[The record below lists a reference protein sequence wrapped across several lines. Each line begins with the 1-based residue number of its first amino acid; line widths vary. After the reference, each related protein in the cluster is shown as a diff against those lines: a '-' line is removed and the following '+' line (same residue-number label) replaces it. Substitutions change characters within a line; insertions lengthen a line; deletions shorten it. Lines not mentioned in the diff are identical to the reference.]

1 MALKPIAVVGWE
13 DGTAGQV
20 DSWIASCGYEIVCF
34 VHPEDEPPAIDPV
47 AARNRPAKTFDFPSG
62 GSFKG
67 RPLLCA
73 RDWPQA
79 IRERGIATALV
90 TLADKERRV
99 QEIRRA
105 QAGGIEP
112 GRAVHPSCVVLPDAV
127 LGCNLIAHAGATI
140 GYRTEIGD
148 GVILG
153 IGSQLDH
160 HNVVHEGVTI
170 DPAVVTAGNVL
181 IERYAQLH
189 TAAVIINRVKVG
201 HHAIVAAGAVV
212 ISDVEP
218 QTMIAG
224 VPAIVKKKL
233 SP

>member
-1 MALKPIAVVGWE
+1 MTLKPIAFVGWE
-13 DGTAGQV
+13 DGTAGQA
-20 DSWIASCGYEIVCF
+20 DSWIASCGYEVVCF

-47 AARNRPAKTFDFPSG
+47 AARNRSARIFDFPSG
-62 GSFKG
+62 GVFKG

-79 IRERGIATALV
+79 IRERGITSALV

-105 QAGGIEP
+105 QRDGVELPNAI
-112 GRAVHPSCVVLPDAV
+112 HPSCIVLPDAV
-127 LGCNLIAHAGATI
+127 VGCNLIAHARATI
-140 GYRTEIGD
+140 GYRTEIAD

-153 IGSQLDH
+153 IGTQLDH
-160 HNVVHEGVTI
+160 HNVVQEGVTL

-181 IERYAQLH
+181 IEGYAQLH
-189 TAAVIINRVKVG
+189 TAAVVINRIKIG

-212 ISDVEP
+212 IRDVAP
-218 QTMIAG
+218 RTMIAG
-224 VPAIVKKKL
+224 VPAIVKKNL
-233 SP
+233 